1 MKKGKK
7 IILALLSLVL
17 TVSLF
22 HQDAQASSMTVNSPY
37 DETTIVHGT
46 EQRGMKYVYGID
58 VSKHQ
63 GIIDW
68 SKVKAAGIEY
78 AIIRLGYAQLA
89 DGQPRLD
96 PRYQYNMREA
106 KAAGLKVGVYFYSQ
120 ATNAQEAQ
128 NEVNFIMNALNGTTL
143 DLPVVYDAECGTQ
156 SNGKPGKLGAAK
168 LSKAAWTN
176 VAIAFCDAVQSHGY
190 QAMFYGSISKIVGR
204 IDHKAIDS
212 RYQMWIA
219 RYKKSG
225 DSSAHQLVTTQY
237 PYSGNYEYWQYS
249 DHGHV
254 SGITPVVDMDIL
266 YVPAAN
272 TQFKGAGIVG
282 GTSDN
287 GSNTNNTIKPADS
300 NATTGEYST
309 ALGTMKLTRSTTI
322 KASANNGSK
331 TVKKLSKNAKVTA
344 YGAKGSWTR
353 VIYKQGSKQYKGYI
367 ITRYMTPVA
376 GNVNNLRKTDC
387 TENTVTLSW
396 NKVSGATGYQIYKSN
411 AKNGKYTRIGI
422 VYGDNTCS
430 YTANN
435 LEDNMVYYYRVRSFK
450 KIGNQYGFSDFKE
463 CSGGTTAA
471 SWNVKAKKS
480 DRLRQYAG
488 TSFKSLTTVSK
499 NATLKVI
506 YRGRDNKNKVWY
518 KVQYKKGSRTYTGFI
533 PQASTQKVQ

>member
-46 EQRGMKYVYGID
+46 EQKGMKYVYGID

-128 NEVNFIMNALNGTTL
+128 TEVNFIMNALNGTTL
-143 DLPVVYDAECGTQ
+143 DLPVVYDAECGVQ
-156 SNGKPGKLGAAK
+156 SNGKPGKLGAAN

-176 VAIAFCDAVQSHGY
+176 VAIAFCDAVQSRGY
-190 QAMFYGSISKIVGR
+190 QAMFYGSISKIVSK
-204 IDHKAIDS
+204 IDHKSIDN

-254 SGITPVVDMDIL
+254 SGITPVVDLDIL
-266 YVPAAN
+266 YVPASN

-282 GTSDN
+282 GTSN
-287 GSNTNNTIKPADS
+287 TTNNTIKPADS
-300 NATTGEYST
+300 DTTAGEYST
-309 ALGTMKLTRSTTI
+309 TLGTMKLTRSTTI
-322 KASANNGSK
+322 KASASSSSK
-331 TVKKLSKNAKVTA
+331 TVKSLSKNATVTA
-344 YGAKGSWTR
+344 YGTKGSWIR

-387 TENTVTLSW
+387 TENSVTLSW

-422 VYGDNTCS
+422 VYGDTTCS

-435 LEDNMVYYYRVRSFK
+435 LEGNMVYYYRVRSFK
-450 KIGNQYGFSDFKE
+450 KIGNQYGFSAFKE
-463 CSGGTTAA
+463 CSGGTTAAA

-506 YRGRDNKNKVWY
+506 YRARDNKNKVWY